1 MALVKF
7 PNRTV
12 NTDAVNPFVN
22 NVFDSLFTDSFI
34 SDRLVTRVPAVNI
47 TETDAA
53 FELELAAPG
62 LQKEDFKISVDK
74 NLITISADKQTGEG
88 DKTKS
93 YSKREFNYSS
103 FSRSFTLPDVVNYNN
118 IEANYA
124 EGVLLVRIG
133 KKEDAVI
140 AKRSIEVR

>member
-7 PNRTV
+7 PTRTV

-47 TETDAA
+47 TETDTA
-53 FELELAAPG
+53 FKLELAAPG
-62 LQKEDFKISVDK
+62 LSKSDFKISVDK
-74 NLITISADKQTGEG
+74 NLITVSADRQTSES
-88 DKTKS
+88 DKSAS

-124 EGVLLVRIG
+124 DGVLSVEIG

>member
-7 PNRTV
+7 PTRNV
-12 NTDAVNPFVN
+12 NTDSVNPFVN

-47 TETDAA
+47 VETDAA

-62 LQKEDFKISVDK
+62 LKKEDFTINVDK
-74 NLITISADKQTGEG
+74 NLITIAAEKKTTSENG
-88 DKTKS
+88 DKS
-93 YSKREFNYSS
+93 YSKREFNYNS

-118 IEANYA
+118 IDANYVD
-124 EGVLLVRIG
+124 GVLLVKIG
-133 KKEDAVI
+133 KKEDAIVT
-140 AKRSIEVR
+140 KRSIEVM

>member
-7 PNRTV
+7 PTRSV

-47 TETDAA
+47 VETDAA

-62 LQKEDFKISVDK
+62 LKKEDFTINVDK
-74 NLITISADKQTGEG
+74 NLITITAEKKTSSENG
-88 DKTKS
+88 DKS
-93 YSKREFNYSS
+93 YSKREFNYNS

-118 IEANYA
+118 IDANYVD
-124 EGVLLVRIG
+124 GVLLVKIG
-133 KKEDAVI
+133 KKEDAIVT
-140 AKRSIEVR
+140 KRSIEVM

>member
-7 PNRTV
+7 PTRNV

-47 TETDAA
+47 VETDAA

-62 LQKEDFKISVDK
+62 LKKEDFTINVDK
-74 NLITISADKQTGEG
+74 NLITIAAEKKTTSENG
-88 DKTKS
+88 DKS
-93 YSKREFNYSS
+93 YSKREFNYNS

-118 IEANYA
+118 IDANYVD
-124 EGVLLVRIG
+124 GVLLVKIG
-133 KKEDAVI
+133 KKEDAIVT
-140 AKRSIEVR
+140 KRSIEVM

>member
-7 PNRTV
+7 PTRAV

-22 NVFDSLFTDSFI
+22 NVFDNLFTDSFI

-47 TETDAA
+47 VESDSA
-53 FELELAAPG
+53 FQLELAAPG
-62 LQKEDFKISVDK
+62 LKKEDFIISVDK
-74 NLITISADKQTGEG
+74 NLITISAEKQVAAESA
-88 DKTKS
+88 DKS

-118 IEANYA
+118 IDASYVD
-124 EGVLLVRIG
+124 GVLFVKIG
-133 KKEDAVI
+133 KKEDAIV
-140 AKRSIEVR
+140 AKRSIEVK

>member
-7 PNRTV
+7 PTRTV

-47 TETDAA
+47 TETDTA
-53 FELELAAPG
+53 FKLELAAPG
-62 LQKEDFKISVDK
+62 LSKSDFKISVDK
-74 NLITISADKQTGEG
+74 NLITVSADRQTSES
-88 DKTKS
+88 DKSTS

-124 EGVLLVRIG
+124 DGVLSVEIG

>member
-7 PNRTV
+7 PTRSV

-47 TETDAA
+47 VETDAA

-62 LQKEDFKISVDK
+62 LKKEDFTINVDK
-74 NLITISADKQTGEG
+74 NLITITAEKKTASENG
-88 DKTKS
+88 DKS
-93 YSKREFNYSS
+93 YSKREFNYNS

-118 IEANYA
+118 IDANYVD
-124 EGVLLVRIG
+124 GVLLVKIG
-133 KKEDAVI
+133 KKEDAIVT
-140 AKRSIEVR
+140 KRSIEVM